1 MLPQTYLDGS
11 WLEGNP
17 PILGPLTHATWMASV
32 VFDGARAFDGL
43 TPDLDRHCQRVID
56 SAVSFGLEPK
66 IGAARIEEIA
76 LEGVARFPKGAA
88 LYIRPMF
95 WSESG
100 DKRFFVMPD
109 PASTRFC
116 LTLHEVPMP
125 SRDGYSVC
133 LSSIRRPIPTMAPT
147 YAKASCLY
155 PNSGRALREA
165 ADRGFDN
172 AVVLDAMGNVAELAT
187 ANIWIAKDGK
197 ALTPVANGCFLAG
210 ITRDRVAQLLRQAG
224 VDVVERV
231 ITWDEVLAADEVFT
245 TGNLGKVMAI
255 SRVEERDLQPG
266 PVFQTAKEAYFT
278 WAETTR
284 RT

>member
-1 MLPQTYLDGS
+1 MEPQTYLDGS

-17 PILGPLTHATWMASV
+17 PIFGPLTHATWMASV

-43 TPDLDRHCQRVID
+43 TPDLDRHCQRVIA
-56 SAVSFGLEPK
+56 SAQSFGMEP
-66 IGAARIEEIA
+66 GMTAEDVERIA

-109 PASTRFC
+109 PATTRFC
-116 LTLHEVPMP
+116 LVLHEVPMP
-125 SRDGYSVC
+125 QRRDLSVC
-133 LSSIRRPIPTMAPT
+133 LSSIRRPIPSMAPT

-197 ALTPVANGCFLAG
+197 ALTPIDNGCFLAG
-210 ITRDRVAQLLRQAG
+210 ITRDRVAVLLREKG
-224 VDVVERV
+224 VEVVERV
-231 ITWDEVLAADEVFT
+231 ITWEDVMAADEIFT
-245 TGNLGKVMAI
+245 TGNLGKVLAI
-255 SRVEERDLQPG
+255 TRIEDRNLQPG
-266 PVFQTAKEAYFT
+266 PIFQTARDAYFE
-278 WAETTR
+278 WAATTR
-284 RT
+284 RN